1 MHNAQFTSF
10 VFVHISKGENQ
21 GLTYCRPYDIF
32 QSPDGE
38 SLTEYT
44 KGTEYMRRKKKKSRP
59 AKTAQTFFY
68 DVLVGIIS
76 TVLSALILKHI
87 GL

>member
-1 MHNAQFTSF
+1 
-10 VFVHISKGENQ
+10 
-21 GLTYCRPYDIF
+21 
-32 QSPDGE
+32 
-38 SLTEYT
+38 
-44 KGTEYMRRKKKKSRP
+44 MRQKKKKSRP